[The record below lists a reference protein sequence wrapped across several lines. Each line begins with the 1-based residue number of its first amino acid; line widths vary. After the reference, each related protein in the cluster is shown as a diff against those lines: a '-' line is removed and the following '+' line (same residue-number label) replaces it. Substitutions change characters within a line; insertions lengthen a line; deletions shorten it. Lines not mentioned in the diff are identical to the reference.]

1 MEEAPVL
8 ESGRSGSDCRLHPRI
23 YSTKL
28 VDFPEW
34 ALPVLGSGIW
44 L

>member
-1 MEEAPVL
+1 MEKAPVL
-8 ESGRSGSDCRLHPRI
+8 ESGRSGSECRLHPGI

-28 VDFPEW
+28 ADFPEW
-34 ALPVLGSGIW
+34 ALPVLGSGIQ